1 MNTTGDGPHALL
13 KARFA
18 AAREAVALETVLPAD
33 TGRQGPVPLSAVQRR
48 LWFLA
53 QLEPDSPA
61 YNVPLVLRLTGQ
73 LDEEALLGALR
84 DLAERHRVLRGVID
98 PDGDQPLVRTCPADE
113 VPVSVE
119 DVDEE
124 DLDAALAEETG
135 RPFRLTAEPPMR
147 AVVFRLPGYWMLTVT
162 LHHIAT
168 DGWSQRLL
176 LADLGSLYAVR
187 CGDGEPPAP
196 APQYADVLPEGAEGA
211 EEPADLD
218 WWAGYL
224 AGLPPVLNVPTD
236 RPRTSESAWPG
247 GATPVAVPP
256 ATATRLRALAAESG
270 ASPFMVVVAAW
281 QALLGRLADTDDVAV
296 GVPHAGRHTEAS
308 EAVVGCFLDTI
319 VVRTD
324 LTGDPTG
331 RDLIAR
337 ARAGALDAFSHSRT
351 PFERVVE
358 RLRPQRTLS
367 ATPVFQV
374 LLNLY
379 DEVAPPA
386 LPGVR
391 AEWRL
396 VQPTTAKFDLS
407 MELADGGPGSGLSGR
422 LEYRRDLFDPGT
434 AENLVRWFLA
444 LLEGMT
450 GDPGRPVAAIPLEPA
465 VGPAFAGPTA
475 EPSTVPVHA
484 RFERWADERPDTIAA
499 TGTDGS
505 LTYGELDARANRLA
519 HRLIALGVGP
529 DQPVGILLDPGT
541 DFATAVL
548 GILKAGGAYL
558 PMDTAYP
565 AARIGGML
573 RTSGA
578 RLVVTAGEPA
588 DRVRGIADVVE
599 PGSAHD
605 VWPGSR
611 PAVEV
616 GPDHLAH
623 VVFTSGSTGAPK
635 GVAVT
640 HGNLA
645 HCVTGLTARMPH
657 VAGGSFAIVSTVAA
671 DLGLT
676 CLYGAWLTGG
686 TLHLPDRETATDP
699 RAFAAYLTR
708 HRVDV
713 VKLVPSHLTMLARHG
728 DLAGVLP
735 AKLLILGGEGCPWSL
750 VEDVRRLRPD
760 LAVHTHYGPTEATMM
775 SLVCD
780 VDEVPE
786 EARTGLVPL
795 GRPLPNVTGL
805 VVDRAGRPRPAGVPG
820 ELLLGGPGVS
830 RGYVGRPDLTAERFV
845 DGPDGGRRYRT
856 GDLVR
861 LRDGGV
867 VEFLGRT
874 DDQVKVRGYRVEP
887 GEVTAALRAL
897 PEVADAVVL
906 PEGDGDQRRLACW
919 VVPAPGH
926 MPGAD
931 AIRSRLRESLPDH
944 MVPDAIVV
952 VTRIPLTPNGKPDRA
967 ALREAPRPVQDEA
980 APTAPGTPAEQAVA
994 EVWQVLLG
1002 LPRVG
1007 ATDDFFALGGHS
1019 FAATRM
1025 VGMLAQATG
1034 CRLPVRVVFERPV
1047 LRDLAAE
1054 LEGRTVGTAVSG
1066 PVPRRPDPAAPVRLS
1081 PAQERLWF
1089 LWRLRPDSDAYNTS
1103 VALRLNG
1110 PLDVAALCD
1119 SVRDLGGR
1127 HEGLRMVVTEGEAG
1141 PLAVSVDPDTIAV
1154 SVAETGEDGV
1164 GAAVRAEV
1172 SRPFALD
1179 REPPFRA
1186 LVLRTS
1192 AAEHVLVLTVH
1203 HIAVDA
1209 WSWTAI
1215 LDDLSALY
1223 QARRGNGP
1231 APEPLGAQ
1239 YTDVAEWLRAR
1250 QGGGAADEHLDW
1262 WAAQLD
1268 GLSPLTLPMDRPRGP
1283 AAGWAAA
1290 VEPLALSAG
1299 LAARLRGVAAELDCT
1314 PFMVLLTA
1322 WQALLARLAGTEDVP
1337 VGVPVSGRTHPGTEH
1352 MVGCFAN
1359 TLVLRGD
1366 LSGDPTVR
1374 EALLRTR
1381 ARVLAALDHAD
1392 TPFEEVVHRLH
1403 PERDPDSTPLFQAM
1417 LNVIDLPSPTNRF
1430 ADVAATRLDT
1440 PRTAAQA
1447 DLSLAL
1453 VDDGT
1458 GFAGTLTYRTGL
1470 FDQATVRRWAR
1481 WFVAL
1486 LDAALGATDR
1496 PILAL
1501 DPLSAGERAELRSAA
1516 TGPSL
1521 PQERPSTVVAA
1532 VLEQARRRPDAVAV
1546 LAADGAVGYDELAQ
1560 WSGRVASALAAH
1572 GVRPGEPVGVCLP
1585 RGRLLPGT
1593 LLAVLRAGAAY
1604 LPLDPDHPSAR
1615 LAQLTADA
1623 GVRVVVAGGTA
1634 LAAARAVPGVTVI
1647 DVDEAEKGAALAA
1660 ELPEPDAQQTA
1671 YVLFTSGSTGRPKGV
1686 EVTHANLAAFVAALS
1701 ASPGMTEDDVTL
1713 GVVPFTFDVFG
1724 YELWVT
1730 LASGAR
1736 LALAD
1741 RDTAADGHALADW
1754 IEQTGVTVAT
1764 ATPTALRILMA
1775 ADWPRR
1781 PALRVISIG
1790 EVLDPALARGLAG
1803 RVGELWNAYG
1813 PTETTIYSTIAR
1825 VDQPVAD
1832 GPVPVGG
1839 PIAGT
1844 RVHVVD
1850 RRGRLTLPGVT
1861 GELWIAGVGVA
1872 RGYLGGSGLTE
1883 ERFVTGPDGERCY
1896 RTGDLARW
1904 HGRTL
1909 EYLGRTD
1916 DQVKVSGHRIEP
1928 GEIEAVLRRHPE
1940 VADAV
1945 VTVVGPVGG
1954 QQLAGYVVT
1963 RHGGR
1968 RTEPFEAHL
1977 GATLPEYMVPRRWVV
1992 LDAFPTTANGKVD
2005 RAALPAPGA
2014 AGPTAAAPMSAMQQL
2029 VARIWAEVL
2038 HVDEIGPEGD
2048 FFALGGTSLSAT
2060 RMLGRLRDALGQRV
2074 PVRTLFDRRVLAD
2087 FADEVERTM
2096 LEHLA
2101 DEQGDGPA

>member
-18 AAREAVALETVLPAD
+18 AAREALTLEAVRPAD

-61 YNVPLVLRLTGQ
+61 YNVPLVLRLTGR
-73 LDEEALLGALR
+73 LDEDALLGALR

-98 PDGDQPLVRTCPADE
+98 PDGAQPLVRTCPADE
-113 VPVSVE
+113 VPVSVR

-147 AVVFRLPGYWMLTVT
+147 AVVFRLPGYWMLSVT

-176 LADLGSLYAVR
+176 LADLGSLYAAR
-187 CGDGEPPAP
+187 RGDGEPPAP
-196 APQYADVLPEGAEGA
+196 APQYADVAPEEAEDPGGI
-211 EEPADLD
+211 D

-256 ATATRLRALAAESG
+256 ATAAGLRALAAETG
-270 ASPFMVVVAAW
+270 ASPFMVVMAAW

-296 GVPHAGRHTEAS
+296 GVPHAGRYSEAS

-337 ARAGALDAFSHSRT
+337 VRAGALDAFGHSRT

-358 RLRPQRTLS
+358 RIRPQRTLS

-396 VQPTTAKFDLS
+396 VQPATAKFDLS

-422 LEYRRDLFDPGT
+422 LEYRRDLFDPRT

-444 LLEGMT
+444 LLEGMV
-450 GDPGRPVAAIPLEPA
+450 GDPGRPVAAIPLDPA
-465 VGPAFAGPTA
+465 AGPALAGPAA
-475 EPSTVPVHA
+475 EPSAVPVHA
-484 RFERWADERPDTIAA
+484 RFERWADERPDAIAA
-499 TGTDGS
+499 TGPDGT

-529 DQPVGILLDPGT
+529 DRPVGILLDPGC

-605 VWPGSR
+605 VWPDAR
-611 PAVEV
+611 PAVEI

-635 GVAVT
+635 GVAVS

-671 DLGLT
+671 DLGLA

-713 VKLVPSHLTMLARHG
+713 VKLVPSHLAMLARHG
-728 DLAGVLP
+728 DLADVLP

-795 GRPLPNVTGL
+795 GRPLPHVTGL
-805 VVDRAGRPRPAGVPG
+805 VVDRSGRPRPAGVPG

-845 DGPDGGRRYRT
+845 DGPDGGRLYRT

-874 DDQVKVRGYRVEP
+874 DDQVKVRGHRVEP

-906 PEGDGDQRRLACW
+906 PEGEGDQRRLACW

-926 MPGAD
+926 TPGAD

-967 ALREAPRPVQDEA
+967 ALREVPRYAEPEA
-980 APTAPGTPAEQAVA
+980 TPKAPGTPAEQTVA

-1025 VGMLAQATG
+1025 VGMLAESTG

-1054 LEGRTVGTAVSG
+1054 LERRTAGAAVSG
-1066 PVPRRPDPAAPVRLS
+1066 PVPRRPDPAAAVRLS

-1141 PLAVSVDPDTIAV
+1141 LMAVPVDPDAIAV

-1192 AAEHVLVLTVH
+1192 EAEHVLVLTVH

-1250 QGGGAADEHLDW
+1250 RDGGAANEHLDW
-1262 WAAQLD
+1262 WATQLD
-1268 GLSPLTLPMDRPRGP
+1268 GLSPLALPMDRPRGP
-1283 AAGWAAA
+1283 QAGWAGA
-1290 VEPLALSAG
+1290 VEPLTLPAG
-1299 LAARLRGVAAELDCT
+1299 LAARLRAVAAELDCT

-1381 ARVLAALDHAD
+1381 ARVLAALDHAE
-1392 TPFEEVVHRLH
+1392 TPFEEVVRRLH

-1430 ADVAATRLDT
+1430 ADVAATRIDT

-1447 DLSLAL
+1447 DLALAL

-1486 LDAALGATDR
+1486 LDAVLGATDR
-1496 PILAL
+1496 PILGL

-1521 PQERPSTVVAA
+1521 PQERPATVVAA
-1532 VLEQARRRPDAVAV
+1532 VLEQARRRPGAVAV
-1546 LAADGAVGYDELAQ
+1546 LAADGAVSYAELAQ
-1560 WSGRVASALAAH
+1560 WSGRLAAALAAR

-1585 RGRLLPGT
+1585 RGRLLPGA

-1604 LPLDPDHPSAR
+1604 LPLDPEHPSAR
-1615 LAQLTADA
+1615 LTQLTADA

-1647 DVDEAEKGAALAA
+1647 DVDEAAKVAAPPD

-1686 EVTHANLAAFVAALS
+1686 QVTHANLAAFVAALS
-1701 ASPGMTEDDVTL
+1701 ARPGMAEDDVTL

-1741 RDTAADGHALADW
+1741 RDTAADGHALAAW
-1754 IEQTGVTVAT
+1754 MEQTGVTVAT
-1764 ATPTALRILMA
+1764 ATPTAMRILMA

-1825 VDQPVAD
+1825 VDQPVGD
-1832 GPVPVGG
+1832 DPVPVGG

-1844 RVHVVD
+1844 QVHVVD
-1850 RRGRLTLPGVT
+1850 GRGRLALPGVT
-1861 GELWIAGVGVA
+1861 GELWIAGAGVA

-1883 ERFVTGPDGERCY
+1883 ERFVNGPDGERCY
-1896 RTGDLARW
+1896 RTGDLGRW

-1916 DQVKVSGHRIEP
+1916 NQVKVGGHRIEP

-1945 VTVVGPVGG
+1945 VTVAGPVGER
-1954 QQLAGYVVT
+1954 QLAGYVVT

-1968 RTEPFEAHL
+1968 QTAPLEAHL
-1977 GATLPEYMVPRRWVV
+1977 RATLPEYLVPRRWIV

-2005 RAALPAPGA
+2005 RAALPAPGV
-2014 AGPTAAAPMSAMQQL
+2014 AGPTAVAPMSAMQQL

-2038 HVDEIGPEGD
+2038 HVDEIGPEGE

-2074 PVRTLFDRRVLAD
+2074 PVRTLFDRPVLAD

-2096 LEHLA
+2096 LERLA
-2101 DEQGDGPA
+2101 AETGEGPA